1 MTSRILEPR
10 GVLKENTGFIIW
22 PYAAAVGAAVVS
34 GIIEMVQTNL
44 LLTVIFI
51 LATGVAIGIVW
62 WKQSWKYGLIIGLG
76 VPIAIILAPVF
87 GYHPATYA
95 QPNAIVAFAALLP
108 GVTGAATGAMLRITY
123 DQSKAKRV

>member
-10 GVLKENTGFIIW
+10 SALKEESGFTIW
-22 PYAAAVGAAVVS
+22 PYAAAVGASVVS
-34 GIIEMVQTNL
+34 GITEMVQTNL

-51 LATGVAIGIVW
+51 LAAGVGIGIVW

-76 VPIAIILAPVF
+76 VPIAYIFAPVF
-87 GYHPATYA
+87 SYHPATQA

-123 DQSKAKRV
+123 DQGKAKRA

>member
-1 MTSRILEPR
+1 M
-10 GVLKENTGFIIW
+10 KEDSSLIIW

-51 LATGVAIGIVW
+51 LTTGVAIGVVW

-76 VPIAIILAPVF
+76 VPVAYIFAPVG
-87 GYHPATYA
+87 GYHPATHA

-123 DQSKAKRV
+123 DQSKAKRA